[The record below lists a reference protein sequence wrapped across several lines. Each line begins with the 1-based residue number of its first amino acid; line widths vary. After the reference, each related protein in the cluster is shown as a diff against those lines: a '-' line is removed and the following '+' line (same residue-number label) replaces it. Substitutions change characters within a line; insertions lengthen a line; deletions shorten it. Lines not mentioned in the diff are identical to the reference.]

1 MNVGVKIR
9 DSCLSAARRRPRR
22 AGGSEGSGCGNGG
35 PAGCFFAERA
45 VFCRRSDN
53 LVVDY
58 KKGPGDCRIFKNN
71 SGTSLQN
78 AVALS
83 EISAH
88 DKMVFVV
95 GNEHEGA
102 SEEVLRETDV
112 NCRIEMENYDSLNVA
127 IATGIILHRFR
138 I

>member
-1 MNVGVKIR
+1 
-9 DSCLSAARRRPRR
+9 L
-22 AGGSEGSGCGNGG
+22 
-35 PAGCFFAERA
+35 
-45 VFCRRSDN
+45 
-53 LVVDY
+53 
-58 KKGPGDCRIFKNN
+58 
-71 SGTSLQN
+71 
-78 AVALS
+78 
-83 EISAH
+83 
-88 DKMVFVV
+88 V